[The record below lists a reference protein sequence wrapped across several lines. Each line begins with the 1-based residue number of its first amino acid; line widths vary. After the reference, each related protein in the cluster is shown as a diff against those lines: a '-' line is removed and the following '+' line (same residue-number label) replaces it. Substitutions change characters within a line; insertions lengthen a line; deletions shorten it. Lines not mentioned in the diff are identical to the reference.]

1 MHVAPLGALRLR
13 LYRRWSTGFSLA
25 LALSSSLASAAPA
38 PTPAA
43 TPAAPAAPQAAST
56 PSPSPEA
63 AEAPP
68 TELREGRVI
77 AVQGSDVILDLSEAQ
92 GLAPAGAVELW
103 RPLKLKHPVT
113 GKVVEDRFR
122 IGQLSVRQVRPH
134 MSLAL
139 AQGTLDRPPEPGDI
153 VIARVARPR
162 ELAATPAPA
171 VATANGRAST
181 PAPAPTSDDG
191 DAQAL
196 SRLFTE
202 LQGAAP
208 QKRIEAY
215 ARFTQEHP
223 DSRFAGALQEQAQQL
238 SSLIAGK
245 GKGLAASP
253 VPGLAHHQRPRLA
266 LVGDPLSIGIELDR
280 PAPGVLVHYKDAKGE
295 TFQSQPAQ
303 PAGPRFFVAT
313 VPGSAVQLDGL
324 EYFIEVVDGSGHA
337 RPVVGTSE
345 DPIDVP
351 TRSDWDYEPPHRPTA
366 TAQFV
371 ADYADYNRLK
381 ANDQDYRLEAD
392 FGLRLR
398 DTKLRALRS
407 GFGVYRGVGG
417 TLVDLDQLGKSP
429 RKVGLTYGYLEA
441 EYAFRKSVSVIA
453 RTLLGLD
460 DNGVSGGLQGHLR
473 IGSDQSTNVTIGGEI
488 LGTIGVR
495 GITQLTI
502 APLSMFPIV
511 LRSEVGNQ
519 PAGVIVHN
527 DEVRPQDAN
536 ASVENTSTGQSDV
549 GVRGIAQIGY
559 RILPDLVLNL
569 RGSYQGRNIKHSGPG
584 FGGGVL
590 YSW

>member
-1 MHVAPLGALRLR
+1 V
-13 LYRRWSTGFSLA
+13 
-25 LALSSSLASAAPA
+25 
-38 PTPAA
+38 
-43 TPAAPAAPQAAST
+43 
-56 PSPSPEA
+56 
-63 AEAPP
+63 
-68 TELREGRVI
+68 TEQREGRVI
-77 AVQGSDVILDLSEAQ
+77 AVQGNDVILDLSEAQ
-92 GLAPAGAVELW
+92 GLAPAAAVELW
-103 RPLKLKHPVT
+103 RPLELKHPVT
-113 GKVVEDRFR
+113 GKIVKDRFR

-134 MSLAL
+134 MSLAS
-139 AQGTLDRPPEPGDI
+139 AAGALDRPAEPGDI

-162 ELAATPAPA
+162 EVTAAPPDVAVAAPSGSAAPVAAT
-171 VATANGRAST
+171 
-181 PAPAPTSDDG
+181 DG

-196 SRLFTE
+196 SLLFTE
-202 LQGAAP
+202 LHGAAP
-208 QKRIEAY
+208 QARIEAY
-215 ARFTQEHP
+215 ARFTQQHP
-223 DSRFAGALQEQAQQL
+223 DNRFAAALEEQAEQL
-238 SSLIAGK
+238 RALLQTK
-245 GKGLAASP
+245 GKAPAARP
-253 VPGLAHHQRPRLA
+253 VPRLAHHQRPRLA
-266 LVGDPLSIGIELDR
+266 LVGDPLSIGVELDR
-280 PAPGVLVHYKDAKGE
+280 SAPGVVVHYKSSDVS
-295 TFQSQPAQ
+295 TFQSLAARPA
-303 PAGPRFFVAT
+303 APRFFVAT
-313 VPGSAVQLDGL
+313 VPGSAVQLAGL
-324 EYFIEVVDGSGHA
+324 QYFVEVVDGAGRA

-351 TRSDWDYEPPHRPTA
+351 TRSDWDYEPPQRPTA

-381 ANDQDYRLEAD
+381 ANDRDYRLEAD

-429 RKVGLTYGYLEA
+429 RQVGLTYGYLEA
-441 EYAFRKSVSVIA
+441 EYAFRESVSVIA

-473 IGSDQSTNVTIGGEI
+473 IGSDQGTNVTIGGEI

-519 PAGVIVHN
+519 PAGVVVQN
-527 DEVRPQDAN
+527 GEVRPQDAN
-536 ASVENTSTGQSDV
+536 ASLEDTSTGQSDV
-549 GVRGIAQIGY
+549 GVRGIAQVGY
-559 RILPDLVLNL
+559 RILPDLVLSV

>member
-1 MHVAPLGALRLR
+1 M
-13 LYRRWSTGFSLA
+13 
-25 LALSSSLASAAPA
+25 
-38 PTPAA
+38 PAA
-43 TPAAPAAPQAAST
+43 TAASPATPPAAST
-56 PSPSPEA
+56 PSPTSPDTDA
-63 AEAPP
+63 AA
-68 TELREGRVI
+68 TEQREGRVI
-77 AVQGSDVILDLSEAQ
+77 AVQGNDVILDLSEAQ

-134 MSLAL
+134 MSLAI
-139 AQGTLDRPPEPGDI
+139 AEGALDRPPEPGDI
-153 VIARVARPR
+153 VIARVTRPR
-162 ELAATPAPA
+162 EAEASPVPVAAATPSPSGAPA
-171 VATANGRAST
+171 AAE
-181 PAPAPTSDDG
+181 DG

-196 SRLFTE
+196 SRLFAE
-202 LQGAAP
+202 LHGAPP
-208 QKRIEAY
+208 QTRIEAY

-223 DSRFAGALQEQAQQL
+223 RNRFAAALQEQAQQL
-238 SSLIAGK
+238 RSLIDTK
-245 GKGLAASP
+245 GKAPAASP

-266 LVGDPLSIGIELDR
+266 LVGDPLSIGVELDR
-280 PAPGVLVHYKDAKGE
+280 AAAGVVVHYKSTKLE
-295 TFQSQPAQ
+295 TFQSLAARPA
-303 PAGPRFFVAT
+303 APRFFVAT

-324 EYFIEVVDGSGHA
+324 EYFVEVVDGSGHA

-429 RKVGLTYGYLEA
+429 RQVGLTYGYLEA
-441 EYAFRKSVSVIA
+441 EYAFRESVSLIA

-460 DNGVSGGLQGHLR
+460 DNGVSGGLQGHIR
-473 IGSDQSTNVTIGGEI
+473 IGSDQGTNVTIGGEI

-519 PAGVIVHN
+519 PAGVVAQN
-527 DEVRPQDAN
+527 GEVRPQDAN
-536 ASVENTSTGQSDV
+536 ASLENTSTGQSDV
-549 GVRGIAQIGY
+549 GVRGIAQVGY
-559 RILPDLVLNL
+559 RILPDLVLSV

>member
-1 MHVAPLGALRLR
+1 
-13 LYRRWSTGFSLA
+13 
-25 LALSSSLASAAPA
+25 
-38 PTPAA
+38 
-43 TPAAPAAPQAAST
+43 
-56 PSPSPEA
+56 
-63 AEAPP
+63 
-68 TELREGRVI
+68 
-77 AVQGSDVILDLSEAQ
+77 VQGDDLILDLSEAQ
-92 GLAPAGAVELW
+92 GLAAAAAVELW
-103 RPLKLKHPVT
+103 RPLRLKHPVT

-134 MSLAL
+134 MSLAI
-139 AQGTLDRPPEPGDI
+139 AEGTLDRPPEPGDI

-162 ELAATPAPA
+162 E
-171 VATANGRAST
+171 ATA
-181 PAPAPTSDDG
+181 APAPVAAASPSAAPAAAEDG

-196 SRLFTE
+196 SRLFSE
-202 LQGAAP
+202 LHGAAP
-208 QKRIEAY
+208 QTRIEVY
-215 ARFTQEHP
+215 ARFIQEHP
-223 DSRFAGALQEQAQQL
+223 KNRFAAALQEQAQQL
-238 SSLIAGK
+238 RGLIDTK
-245 GKGLAASP
+245 GKGPVTSP
-253 VPGLAHHQRPRLA
+253 VAGLAHHQRPRLA
-266 LVGDPLSIGIELDR
+266 LVGDPLSIGVELDR
-280 PAPGVLVHYKDAKGE
+280 AAPGVVVHYKSAKLE
-295 TFQSQPAQ
+295 TFQSLAARPA
-303 PAGPRFFVAT
+303 APRFFVAT

-324 EYFIEVVDGSGHA
+324 EYFVEVVDGSGHA
-337 RPVVGTSE
+337 RPVVGTSQ

-392 FGLRLR
+392 FGLRMR

-441 EYAFRKSVSVIA
+441 EYAFRESVSVIA

-460 DNGVSGGLQGHLR
+460 DNGVSGGLQGHIR

-519 PAGVIVHN
+519 PAGVVVQN
-527 DEVRPQDAN
+527 GEVRPQDAN

-549 GVRGIAQIGY
+549 GVRGIAQVGY
-559 RILPDLVLNL
+559 RVLPDLVLSV

>member
-1 MHVAPLGALRLR
+1 
-13 LYRRWSTGFSLA
+13 
-25 LALSSSLASAAPA
+25 LASAADVL
-38 PTPAA
+38 
-43 TPAAPAAPQAAST
+43 
-56 PSPSPEA
+56 
-63 AEAPP
+63 P
-68 TELREGRVI
+68 TEQREGRVL
-77 AVQGSDVILDLSEAQ
+77 AVQGNDVILDLSEAQ

-122 IGQLSVRQVRPH
+122 IGLLSVRQVRPH
-134 MSLAL
+134 MSLAT
-139 AQGTLDRPPEPGDI
+139 AEGTLDRPPEPGDI
-153 VIARVARPR
+153 VIARVVRPR
-162 ELAATPAPA
+162 EVAQAPVAVPRAAANTPPALAMED
-171 VATANGRAST
+171 S
-181 PAPAPTSDDG
+181 

-208 QKRIEAY
+208 QARIDAY
-215 ARFTQEHP
+215 GRFTEEHP
-223 DSRFAGALQEQAQQL
+223 NNRFVAALQEQAQQL
-238 SSLIAGK
+238 RSLLGAK
-245 GKGLAASP
+245 GKAPAASP

-266 LVGDPLSIGIELDR
+266 LVGDPLSIGVELDR
-280 PAPGVLVHYKDAKGE
+280 PAPGVVMHYKNSKAE
-295 TFQSQPAQ
+295 TFQSLAAQ
-303 PAGPRFFVAT
+303 TAAPRFFVAT

-324 EYFIEVVDGSGHA
+324 EYFIEVVDGSGQA

-392 FGLRLR
+392 FGLRLA

-441 EYAFRKSVSVIA
+441 EYAFRESVSVIA

-473 IGSDQSTNVTIGGEI
+473 IGSDQGTNVTIGGEI

-502 APLSMFPIV
+502 APLSMFPII

-519 PAGVIVHN
+519 PAGVIVQN
-527 DEVRPQDAN
+527 GEVRPQNAN

-549 GVRGIAQIGY
+549 GVRGIAQVGY
-559 RILPDLVLNL
+559 RILPDLVLSV

>member
-1 MHVAPLGALRLR
+1 VL
-13 LYRRWSTGFSLA
+13 
-25 LALSSSLASAAPA
+25 
-38 PTPAA
+38 
-43 TPAAPAAPQAAST
+43 
-56 PSPSPEA
+56 
-63 AEAPP
+63 
-68 TELREGRVI
+68 
-77 AVQGSDVILDLSEAQ
+77 AVQGNDVILDLSEAQ

-134 MSLAL
+134 MSLAV
-139 AQGTLDRPPEPGDI
+139 AEGTLDRPAEPGDI

-162 ELAATPAPA
+162 E
-171 VATANGRAST
+171 G
-181 PAPAPTSDDG
+181 APAPVAAAQGPVTTPSPAITAEDADG
-191 DAQAL
+191 QAL

-202 LQGAAP
+202 LHGAAP
-208 QKRIEAY
+208 QTRIEAY

-223 DSRFAGALQEQAQQL
+223 NNRFAGALQEQAQQL
-238 SSLIAGK
+238 RSLIEAKGGK
-245 GKGLAASP
+245 TPVAPP

-266 LVGDPLSIGIELDR
+266 LVGDPLSIGVELDR
-280 PAPGVLVHYKDAKGE
+280 AAPGVVVHYKSPKVE
-295 TFQSQPAQ
+295 TFQSLPAQ
-303 PAGPRFFVAT
+303 PAAPRFFVAT
-313 VPGSAVQLDGL
+313 VPGPAVQLDGL

-351 TRSDWDYEPPHRPTA
+351 TRSDWDYEPPHRPRA
-366 TAQFV
+366 TAQFT

-381 ANDQDYRLEAD
+381 ANDRDYRLEAD

-441 EYAFRKSVSVIA
+441 EYAFRESVSIIA

-473 IGSDQSTNVTIGGEI
+473 IGSDQGTNVTIGGEI

-519 PAGVIVHN
+519 PAGVIVRN
-527 DEVRPQDAN
+527 DEVRPQNDN
-536 ASVENTSTGQSDV
+536 TSVENTSTGQSDV
-549 GVRGIAQIGY
+549 GVRGIAQVGY
-559 RILPDLVLNL
+559 RILPDLVLSV